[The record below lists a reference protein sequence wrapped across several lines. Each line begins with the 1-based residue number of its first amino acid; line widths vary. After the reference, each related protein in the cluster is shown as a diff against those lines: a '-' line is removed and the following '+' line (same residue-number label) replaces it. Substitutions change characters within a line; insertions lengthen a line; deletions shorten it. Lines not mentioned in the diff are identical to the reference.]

1 MSIASSS
8 MDDEEDH
15 MLLGAISG
23 FNPLAMLGGMAATK
37 AVDAVSGIFGPERD
51 PQAAELQPVQLDKE
65 QQQVLDTSKIEDAAK
80 LRLAWFT
87 EQNPTA
93 QAPAEMDSQQRSQ
106 LEETLRKKTEDH
118 VRALTGKTS
127 GGLVNLVA

>member
-1 MSIASSS
+1 M
-8 MDDEEDH
+8 
-15 MLLGAISG
+15 LGAIAG

-37 AVDAVSGIFGPERD
+37 AVDAVSSIFASESPTQSG
-51 PQAAELQPVQLDKE
+51 ELKPLHLDKDA
-65 QQQVLDTSKIEDAAK
+65 QQQFLDFAKIEDAGK
-80 LRLAWFT
+80 MRLAWFS

-93 QAPAEMDSQQRSQ
+93 QNLADMDAQQRSQ

-118 VRALTGKTS
+118 VRAMTGKTS